1 LKVDSPFGPFRYRA
15 SDHQATM
22 GAHVGKIALEGG
34 KGTMADFQYVDG
46 ATVLPSDAEVIKL
59 RPTESN

>member
-1 LKVDSPFGPFRYRA
+1 
-15 SDHQATM
+15 M
-22 GAHVGKIALEGG
+22 GAYVGKIALEGG

>member
-1 LKVDSPFGPFRYRA
+1 
-15 SDHQATM
+15 M

-34 KGTMADFQYVDG
+34 KGTMADFKYVDG
-46 ATVLPSDAEVIKL
+46 ETVLPSDAEVIKL